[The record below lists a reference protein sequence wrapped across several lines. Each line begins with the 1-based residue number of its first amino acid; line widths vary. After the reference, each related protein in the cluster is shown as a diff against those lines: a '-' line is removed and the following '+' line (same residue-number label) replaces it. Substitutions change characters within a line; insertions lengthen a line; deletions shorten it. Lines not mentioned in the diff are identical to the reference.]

1 MKRIKKALIALLV
14 LLAIAGGFVYHK
26 NNKLQKGIEKANTE
40 FNNYIPPKISDWG
53 TVDSVSI
60 IPLIDWHAETSD
72 FKTEAGVSYLIRT
85 GNHTILFDLGY
96 NAYEEEPSPL
106 IHNMQNIGVSINDI
120 DIIFVS
126 HNHFDHV
133 GGKKW
138 MKENTFSLSNTQIDL
153 GKKRIYTPIDM
164 HYPGLKPVNT
174 QTPQILDTGIATI
187 GTIPAELIIGKI
199 DEQALAIN
207 IKGKGILLV
216 VGCSHQTIPKIIKRT
231 QDIFTEPIYA
241 IVGGLHFPIPE
252 GRLKMLGGLIDAQRV
267 GSGNGPFDQLTQKD
281 VDANIKMLKGLNI
294 QVIGVGGHD
303 SSDEVIEQF
312 NNEFGDKYRY
322 VKIGKRIDL

>member
-1 MKRIKKALIALLV
+1 MKKLFLAILTL
-14 LLAIAGGFVYHK
+14 LLAVGGLVWWK
-26 NNKLQKGIEKANTE
+26 NYTLQKGIAVAHTA
-40 FNNYIPPKISDWG
+40 FTSYIPPKISDWG
-53 TVDSVSI
+53 TVERVTLT
-60 IPLIDWHAETSD
+60 PLIDWHAESAD
-72 FKTEAGVSYLIRT
+72 FKTEAGVSYLVKT

-96 NAYEEEPSPL
+96 NAEEAEPSPL
-106 IHNMQNIGVSINDI
+106 MSNMAKLGVTMDDI
-120 DIIFVS
+120 DMIFIS

-138 MKENTFSLSNTQIDL
+138 MDGNTFSPGNRQIALGAKKIFTPIAMTYPGQEPVATQI
-153 GKKRIYTPIDM
+153 P
-164 HYPGLKPVNT
+164 
-174 QTPQILDTGIATI
+174 QTLDSGIATI

-207 IKGKGILLV
+207 IKDKGILLV

-231 QDIFTEPIYA
+231 QDVFSEPIYA

-252 GRLKMLGGLIDAQRV
+252 GRLKMMGGLIDAQRI

-281 VDANIKMLKGLNI
+281 VDANIKLLKELGI
-294 QVIGVGGHD
+294 QYIGVGGHD

-312 NNEFGDKYRY
+312 QRAFGNSYRY
-322 VKIGKRIDL
+322 VKVGKSIDF